1 MPDHNVEIRRIPRL
15 LVGKSDIIFDIKK
28 NGEML
33 GSLRISKGHLVWRPV
48 NNQFGYWLNWSDFSS
63 VAVEN
68 GFRRRVNF

>member
-15 LVGKSDIIFDIKK
+15 IIGKSDIIFDIKK

-33 GSLRISKGHLVWRPV
+33 GSLRISKGHLVWRPA
-48 NNQFGYWLNWSDFSS
+48 NNQFGYWLNWSNFSS